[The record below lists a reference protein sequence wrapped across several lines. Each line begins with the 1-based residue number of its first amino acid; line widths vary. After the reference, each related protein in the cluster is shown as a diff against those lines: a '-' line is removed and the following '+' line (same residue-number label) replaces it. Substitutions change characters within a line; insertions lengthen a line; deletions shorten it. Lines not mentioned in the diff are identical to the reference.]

1 MLPLFLACGVAA
13 AGATE
18 GTLPA
23 TVWSEF
29 QGGPAHTGSVP
40 SITSAQ
46 PPYTRAWTFEEPDSD
61 QGFAAP
67 VIVGDVAVAL
77 GSKAV
82 YGVDLS
88 SGRQTWRVARTGGP
102 ITEPAVATAGGKTLV
117 LYLDGG
123 SNQEPS
129 KLVAIDAATQKELWT
144 FALGA
149 ASVSGV
155 SVDGSSAFV
164 GDTQGVLYA
173 VDVSK
178 GKQEWTFKGTGRIE
192 APPAIAGGLV
202 YMGSRELQQGNATVR
217 ALDESTGT
225 QKWMFAQQQ
234 LASGSAITVSDGRA
248 IAGFTDRLARAFD
261 AATGTGEWTA
271 LMSNALSPR
280 GAPAAAAGAVY
291 LADLAGTVERV
302 SADSGSRTWSYRF
315 NGVRP
320 LPIPYLD
327 FWSSPVLTGSSVLI
341 GLGDGRLGA
350 LSSSTGHLQWEADTG
365 PGALGGI
372 ALGNGI
378 VVVAKQ
384 GVNGALIGFRHD
396 ASGTLLDEASPTE
409 LDAGQLVGRFAVAL
423 VLVLGA
429 TALAGLLIRRRDS
442 TDDEPIGA
450 ES

>member
-1 MLPLFLACGVAA
+1 VFLGGASAAAAA
-13 AGATE
+13 AGTGTE
-18 GTLPA
+18 PSPPWTQ
-23 TVWSEF
+23 F
-29 QGGPAHTGSVP
+29 QGGPAHTGSA
-40 SITSAQ
+40 SGITVAQ

-67 VIVGDVAVAL
+67 VIVGDVAIAL

-88 SGRQTWRVARTGGP
+88 SGQQAWRVARTGGP
-102 ITEPAVATAGGKTLV
+102 ITEPAVGTAGGTTMIV
-117 LYLDGG
+117 YVDGG

-129 KLVAIDAATQKELWT
+129 KLIAIDAATQKQLWT
-144 FALGA
+144 FSLGA

-155 SVDGSSAFV
+155 SVDGSLAFV

-173 VDVSK
+173 VDVAK
-178 GKQEWTFKGTGRIE
+178 GTQEWTFKGTGRIE
-192 APPAIAGGLV
+192 APPAIADGVV
-202 YMGSRELQQGNATVR
+202 YVGSRELQQGNATVR

-261 AATGTGEWTA
+261 AATGSGEWTA
-271 LMSNALSPR
+271 LMTNALSPR
-280 GAPAAAAGAVY
+280 GAPAVATGAVY

-302 SADSGSRTWSYRF
+302 SADSGSRMWSYRF
-315 NGVRP
+315 NAVRS

-350 LSSSTGHLQWEADTG
+350 LSTATGHLEWEGDTG

-372 ALGNGI
+372 ALGNDI

-384 GVNGALIGFRHD
+384 GVSGGLIGFRHD
-396 ASGTLLDEASPTE
+396 PSGTLLDESSPTQ
-409 LDAGQLVGRFAVAL
+409 LDAGQLLGRFAVAF
-423 VLVLGA
+423 VVVLGA
-429 TALAGLLIRRRDS
+429 AALAGFLLRRRRS
-442 TDDEPIGA
+442 TDEPIGA

>member
-1 MLPLFLACGVAA
+1 MLPVFLGAGVAA
-13 AGATE
+13 AQAAE
-18 GTLPA
+18 GTPPP
-23 TVWSEF
+23 TVWSQF
-29 QGGPAHTGSVP
+29 QGGPAHTGSVS
-40 SITSAQ
+40 SITPAQ
-46 PPYTRAWTFEEPDSD
+46 PPYTRSWTFEEPDTD
-61 QGFAAP
+61 LGFAAP

-77 GSKAV
+77 GSEAV

-88 SGRQTWRVARTGGP
+88 SGQQAWRVARTGGP
-102 ITEPAVATAGGKTLV
+102 ITEPAVGTAGGTTLIV
-117 LYLDGG
+117 YVDDG

-129 KLVAIDAATQKELWT
+129 KLVAIDSATQKQLWT
-144 FALGA
+144 FTLGA

-173 VDVSK
+173 VDLAT
-178 GKQEWTFKGTGRIE
+178 GKQHWTFKGTGRIE
-192 APPAIAGGLV
+192 APPAIADGAV
-202 YMGSRELQQGNATVR
+202 YVGSRELQQGNATVR
-217 ALDESTGT
+217 ALDESTGK

-261 AATGTGEWTA
+261 AATGSGEWTA

-280 GAPAAAAGAVY
+280 GAPAAATGAVY

-315 NGVRP
+315 NAVRS

-350 LSSSTGHLQWEADTG
+350 ISTATGHLQWEGDTG

-372 ALGNGI
+372 ALGNDI

-384 GVNGALIGFRHD
+384 GVNGGLIAFRHD

-409 LDAGQLVGRFAVAL
+409 LDAGQLLGRFAVAF
-423 VLVLGA
+423 VVVLGVA
-429 TALAGLLIRRRDS
+429 ALAGFLIRRRDS

>member
-1 MLPLFLACGVAA
+1 MLPLFLAGGVAA
-13 AGATE
+13 AEATE
-18 GTLPA
+18 GTTSSPA
-23 TVWSEF
+23 WTQF
-29 QGGPAHTGSVP
+29 QGGPAHTGSAP
-40 SITSAQ
+40 SIAVAQ
-46 PPYTRAWTFEEPDSD
+46 PPYSRAWTFEEPDTD
-61 QGFAAP
+61 LGFAAP

-77 GSKAV
+77 GSKAL

-88 SGRQTWRVARTGGP
+88 SGQQVWRVARTGGP
-102 ITEPAVATAGGKTLV
+102 ITEPAVATAGGRTLIV
-117 LYLDGG
+117 YVDGG
-123 SNQEPS
+123 LNQAPS
-129 KLVAIDAATQKELWT
+129 KLVAIDAATQKQLWT

-155 SVDGSSAFV
+155 SVDGSLAFV

-173 VDVSK
+173 VGVAK
-178 GKQEWTFKGTGRIE
+178 GTQEWTFKGTGRIE

-202 YMGSRELQQGNATVR
+202 YAGSRELQQGNATVR

-234 LASGSAITVSDGRA
+234 LASGSAITVSDGHA

-261 AATGTGEWTA
+261 AATGSGEWTA

-280 GAPAAAAGAVY
+280 GAPAAASGAVY

-315 NGVRP
+315 NAVRS
-320 LPIPYLD
+320 LPIPYLE

-350 LSSSTGHLQWEADTG
+350 LSTATGHLQWEGDTG

-384 GVNGALIGFRHD
+384 GENGGLIGFRHD
-396 ASGTLLDEASPTE
+396 ASGTLLDEPSPTE
-409 LDAGQLVGRFAVAL
+409 LDAGNLLGRFAVAF

-429 TALAGLLIRRRDS
+429 AALAGFLLRRRGS